1 MPNIGK
7 EIQELRTLLHHH
19 NHQYYVLNEPLIT
32 DFEFDQLMQ
41 QLIEL
46 EKQHPEFADANSP
59 SQRVGSDI
67 NKEFEQ
73 VKHVYPMLSLGNTY
87 NEGEIAD
94 FYSRVSKQLLDEPF
108 EIVCELK
115 YDGTAIG
122 LTYENGQLV
131 RAVTRGDGVQGDN
144 VTANVK
150 TIKSIPLTLKGDY
163 PPIFEIRGEI
173 FLPHKGFEALNAAR
187 QEIGEAPFANPRN
200 AAAGSLKM
208 QNSSLVAKRPLDCF
222 LYYMLGEE
230 LPSNLHDQ
238 NLKKAGE
245 WGFKIPPHIKV
256 CKTIDEVLDF
266 INYWDT
272 ERKNLPFDIDGIV
285 LKVNSLE
292 QQRRLGFTAKSP
304 RWAISYK
311 FKAEQG
317 YTRLK
322 SVTFQVGRTGAV
334 TPVANLEPVFLAG
347 TTVQR
352 ASLHNA
358 DIINSLD
365 LHEDDMV
372 YVEKGGEII
381 PKIVGVDDSV
391 RNENAA
397 KVQFIETCPECD
409 TPLIRID
416 GEAAH
421 YCPNTA
427 SCAPQVK
434 GRIEHFIARKAMNID
449 GIGIETIDLLYKNN
463 LVKDVADLYTLHPMQ
478 LAGLER
484 MGDKSANNILAGL
497 EASKQ
502 VNFARVLFAL
512 GIRYVGETVAKKLAS
527 AFKNIDQLME
537 ATLEQLTEVDEIGER
552 IAQSV
557 VEYFGKEQN
566 RELIARLKH
575 IGLQFQLSEEEQ
587 AQHSNKLE
595 GLSFVVSGSFSS
607 FSRDELKALIEKNG
621 GKNLSGVSSK
631 TNYLVAGDKIG
642 PSKLAKA
649 EKLSVSII
657 SEDEFK
663 QMINPTDN

>member
-1 MPNIGK
+1 MPDIGK
-7 EIQELRTLLHHH
+7 QIQELRDTLHHH

-32 DFEFDQLMQ
+32 DYEFDQLMH
-41 QLIEL
+41 QLTEL
-46 EKQHPEFADANSP
+46 EKQHPEFDDPNSP
-59 SQRVGSDI
+59 TQRVGSDL

-87 NEGEIAD
+87 NEEEIRD
-94 FYSRVSKQLLDEPF
+94 FYARVSKQLMDAPF

-122 LTYENGQLV
+122 LTYENGQLLHG
-131 RAVTRGDGVQGDN
+131 VTRGDGIQGDN

-150 TIKSIPLTLKGDY
+150 TIRSIPLQLKGDY
-163 PPIFEIRGEI
+163 PPSFEIRGEI
-173 FLPHKGFEALNAAR
+173 FLPHDGFSKLNEARVEA
-187 QEIGEAPFANPRN
+187 GESPFANPRN
-200 AAAGSLKM
+200 AASGSLKM
-208 QNSSLVAKRPLDCF
+208 QNSALVAKRPLDCF
-222 LYYMLGEE
+222 LYYMLGEN
-230 LPSNLHDQ
+230 LPSNLHFE
-238 NLKKAGE
+238 NLAKARE
-245 WGFKIPPHIKV
+245 WGFKIPPYIKL
-256 CKTIDEVLDF
+256 CKNIDEVLDF
-266 INYWDT
+266 ISYWDE

-292 QQRRLGFTAKSP
+292 QQRSLGFTAKSP

-317 YTRLK
+317 YTKLK

-358 DIINSLD
+358 DIINTLD
-365 LHEDDMV
+365 LHEGDMV

-381 PKIVGVDDSV
+381 PKIVGVDESV
-391 RNENAA
+391 RDNGAQ
-397 KVQFIETCPECD
+397 KVSFIENCPECN
-409 TPLIRID
+409 TALIRIE

-421 YCPNTA
+421 YCPNVNT
-427 SCAPQVK
+427 CPPQVK

-449 GIGIETIDLLYKNN
+449 GLGIETIDLLYQNGF
-463 LVKDVADLYTLHPMQ
+463 VKDVADLYDLHPMQ

-527 AFKNIDQLME
+527 SFKNIDALMN
-537 ATLEQLTEVDEIGER
+537 ASVEQLVEVDEIGDR

-557 VEYFGKEQN
+557 VEYFGNEAN
-566 RELIARLKH
+566 RELVAKLKT

-587 AQHSNKLE
+587 AQHSNVLE
-595 GLSFVVSGSFSS
+595 GLSFVVSGSFAS
-607 FSRDELKALIEKNG
+607 FSRDELKGLIEKNG

-649 EKLSVSII
+649 EKLNVSII
-657 SEDEFK
+657 SEEEFK
-663 QMINPTDN
+663 KMIEN